1 MIGER
6 SIPIKRFL
14 GTLNER
20 VIKEFEITYKEE
32 KAGKVKLEY

>member
-14 GTLNER
+14 GAPNKI

-32 KAGKVKLEY
+32 KAGQVKLEY